1 MFTLQLIRLRLGQA
15 LAVGDLDDCSV
26 GEKCIVERDKRIVI
40 TNGKRAKLALK
51 TGQPAGQV
59 GHRHA
64 A

>member
-1 MFTLQLIRLRLGQA
+1 MNRLGQA
-15 LAVGDLDDCSV
+15 LAVGDLDDCAV

-40 TNGKRAKLALK
+40 TNGKRAKLALQ